1 MEFYFVGVVR
11 FFLAS
16 QQRKQGK
23 GDQEEKGKF
32 FEGKAT
38 VFPEYLDFKTEYC
51 RASCC

>member
-11 FFLAS
+11 YFLAS

-38 VFPEYLDFKTEYC
+38 VFPEYSVWKFGFQD
-51 RASCC
+51 